1 MNNVRKVLDAGD
13 RINRKNLLD
22 LVDSLIALNRK
33 INQINLSSEGAKS
46 LGIQEVADAVREYD
60 RKQALIK
67 QEAILDRKI
76 KEIKE
81 VLGICSETK

>member
-60 RKQALIK
+60 RRQALIK